1 MIVLCSLGWLLAA
14 SQAQSGAQV
23 TVYNQGFALVKENR
37 QFTLRSGRQ
46 EVLVEDVAEQ
56 IEPSSVAIV
65 STSKPGSFEVIEQN
79 YQYDL
84 ISPQAIL
91 AKAVGK
97 TVAFLRVL
105 PNGTKERV
113 EGVLLSSPYAVAP
126 QPGGGGARTYQG
138 MVLRT
143 NDNRIL
149 LDPSGEIE
157 VQSIPEG
164 LISKPTLVWDLLCHD
179 PGPNTVELS
188 YLTRGMSWDADYV
201 LSLDEAGASA
211 VLKGWVTLNNQSGAT
226 YRNATLKLL
235 AGEVQR
241 AQRGPMDAAVG
252 RGGAEFAKA
261 APQFQEEQFAEYHLY
276 TLQRP
281 TTLKNRE
288 MKQVSLL
295 ESDQVPVQK
304 KLVVDAMRNFRGY
317 RASEGEVGTG
327 PIKPQF
333 RVEFTNNEASHLGMP
348 LPKGTIKV
356 FQRDKGGSV
365 QMLGEDTIDHTP
377 KNEKVSLVVGRSFD
391 IIAERKRTAFEY
403 VRDPADRNR
412 VRGAKETFE
421 IELRNRKETPETVT
435 VIERFWGEYKI
446 MDNNMPFEKLDSE
459 TIQFL
464 VPLKPN
470 EVKKVSYTVEWR
482 W

>member
-1 MIVLCSLGWLLAA
+1 MLALCSLAWVLVT
-14 SQAQSGAQV
+14 SQAESGAQV

-37 QFTLRSGRQ
+37 RFNLRNGRQ

-65 STSKPGSFEVIEQN
+65 SLSKPGSFEVIEQN

-113 EGVLLSSPYAVAP
+113 EGTLLSSPYAVVP
-126 QPGGGGARTYQG
+126 QPQGGGAPTYHG

-143 NDNRIL
+143 TDNRIL

-164 LISKPTLVWDLLCHD
+164 LISKPTLVWDVLCHE
-179 PGPNTVELS
+179 PGANTVELS
-188 YLTRGMSWDADYV
+188 YLTRGMSWEASYV
-201 LSLDEAGASA
+201 LSLNEAGNSA

-226 YRNATLKLL
+226 YRDATLKLL
-235 AGEVQR
+235 AGDVQR
-241 AQRGPMDAAVG
+241 ATRGPMDGALG
-252 RGGAEFAKA
+252 RAGAEFAKA

-304 KLVVDAMRNFRGY
+304 KLVVDAMRNYTRHQPG
-317 RASEGEVGTG
+317 EGEVGTG
-327 PIKPQF
+327 TIKPQF

-365 QMLGEDTIDHTP
+365 QMLGEDAIDHTP

-391 IIAERKRTAFEY
+391 IVAERKRTSFEY
-403 VRDPADRNR
+403 IRDPADRNR
-412 VRGAKETFE
+412 VRGAKESFE

-446 MDNNMPFEKLDSE
+446 TANNMPFNKLDAD
-459 TIQFL
+459 TIEF
-464 VPLKPN
+464 VVALKPD
-470 EVKKVSYTVEWR
+470 EVTKVTYTVEWR